1 MSQPASERPID
12 PGAEFSRPR
21 EGKLPF
27 IIGWVERHPACTL
40 AGGEAKLLVDEI
52 TRLEAEVE
60 SLTKQLNA
68 IRYPDIYAKPG

>member
-1 MSQPASERPID
+1 MPLNGELTVSQTESKPID

-40 AGGEAKLLVDEI
+40 AGGEADLLVKEI
-52 TRLEAEVE
+52 RRLEKALAEAVC
-60 SLTKQLNA
+60 
-68 IRYPDIYAKPG
+68 